1 MTAAMIAAALGGAH
15 RSGGWWPCRCPVHQ
29 SRSSTLALRDGDRGI
44 VIKCWAGCDPRNV
57 LAELRQRGLILGG
70 GKHFR
75 TTVSPPPVG
84 RDDAA
89 GRVAL
94 ARRIW
99 DAAGDA
105 LRSPVVPYLVGR
117 GITLDPPSSLR
128 YAPALRCSE
137 GTSGPAMV
145 ARIDSLDGEL
155 IGIARVWL
163 HRDHTGTWR
172 RRDRAML
179 GRAAGGPVRLASAA
193 ETLLIAEGIETA
205 LSGIEATGLPAWA
218 ALSTSGLV
226 ALALPPI
233 VRHVVILADHDT
245 NGAGERAARTV
256 AARWQ
261 EEGRQV
267 RIAMPPEPGSD
278 FNDVLLGRNCTEA
291 RDVA

>member
-163 HRDHTGTWR
+163 HRDHTGYMAPQRSRNARACGGWSGQTLR
-172 RRDRAML
+172 RRPR
-179 GRAAGGPVRLASAA
+179 P
-193 ETLLIAEGIETA
+193 
-205 LSGIEATGLPAWA
+205 
-218 ALSTSGLV
+218 
-226 ALALPPI
+226 
-233 VRHVVILADHDT
+233 
-245 NGAGERAARTV
+245 
-256 AARWQ
+256 
-261 EEGRQV
+261 
-267 RIAMPPEPGSD
+267 
-278 FNDVLLGRNCTEA
+278 C
-291 RDVA
+291 